1 MSAPSIMKCTGHS
14 SYKTMQ
20 PYIDSESSSQ
30 TREMQK
36 WNTNPCK
43 QKIIDYLNMAN
54 EEDLQSLLDFINKKE
69 VI

>member
-1 MSAPSIMKCTGHS
+1 
-14 SYKTMQ
+14 
-20 PYIDSESSSQ
+20 
-30 TREMQK
+30 MQK